1 MEAEEK
7 VLLEKRKRNMK
18 IYPIHRML
26 TFDLLFYYAVKFL
39 FLNQIKGFAPENIV
53 IASACWGLFRVLFQ
67 VPITTYIDKFGNKK
81 SIITADILQAIGT
94 IILML
99 SGNMQML
106 ILANLFGGIG
116 YAMKEVAETGILNLS
131 IPEAENKSKI
141 YSKIDGKATGNYYY
155 LSAISAILSGI
166 LYDINGYIPMTI
178 SVIIQLLAAKIA
190 CQFEDIK
197 ADDRKEETGEKIK
210 KTFNQY
216 IKNLKLAFSFI
227 FNSRRLKA
235 LMLYSGIMYGIIMV
249 MGTYEMNLLDA
260 IGISATGI
268 GAIYAI
274 MQIVAGLSSKNH
286 DKFHEMCRNKSLAV
300 IAISYTL
307 SCLISG
313 IVATVKNPNFV
324 VISIILITYIIRYT
338 GTGLYYVLIKKYM
351 TNFTNVEVANKVYSA
366 NELVTGMGNSIICI
380 LGAIIVSHNSIMK
393 SMIIF
398 GIVFLTIM
406 LVVICYM
413 RERVGLRPNDYR
425 KKDINYKEYISLK

>member
-307 SCLISG
+307 ACLISG

-324 VISIILITYIIRYT
+324 VISIILIAYIIRYT